1 MKYGIYNEVGEIDWR
16 KVELVIYTKEIEERK
31 KTIKYI
37 PTSSVLLT
45 FDPFATTYFAL
56 EGVQV
61 WRIGS
66 STFAI
71 YTTKRKDWQATAC
84 SSP

>member
-1 MKYGIYNEVGEIDWR
+1 MGEIDWR

-45 FDPFATTYFAL
+45 FDLLQRLTLSWKAFKY
-56 EGVQV
+56 GVVHLHDLHYEKKRQ
-61 WRIGS
+61 
-66 STFAI
+66 
-71 YTTKRKDWQATAC
+71 TKEKAC